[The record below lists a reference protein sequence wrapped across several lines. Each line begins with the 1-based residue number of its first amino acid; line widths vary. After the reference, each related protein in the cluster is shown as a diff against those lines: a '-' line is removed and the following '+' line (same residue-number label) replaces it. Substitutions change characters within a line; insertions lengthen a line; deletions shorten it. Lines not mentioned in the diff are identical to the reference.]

1 VVRAGDV
8 LPEKRLEA
16 VVPPYPSPARPVHHH
31 QPASLPPLSAKK
43 ADRTR
48 VLRTHTHPSSF
59 PPPLPAPTPPI
70 LFAAGPV
77 TDATWD
83 EAVLKAD
90 VPVLVDFWAPWC
102 GPCRMIAPII
112 DELAVEYKGKIKA
125 VRAEGGFLQGRA
137 GRGVCVGCPLDGGQ
151 RKEKALFH
159 SPPFRFASV
168 LLPPSTVQAQH
179 GRVPVHRHRVRH
191 PVYPHGHAVQGR
203 PEGGGRHRGGAQ
215 VVPRPDGREI
225 PLNGETH
232 RFVTPLFLRLA
243 GGFCERRWCARHL
256 GVCVCVGVWACLFC
270 GR

>member
-151 RKEKALFH
+151 RKEKALSLSLTPIPFC
-159 SPPFRFASV
+159 FRFAPS
-168 LLPPSTVQAQH
+168 LHSTSSTRTSPRPSPPSTAS
-179 GRVPVHRHRVRH
+179 GLS
-191 PVYPHGHAVQGR
+191 
-203 PEGGGRHRGGAQ
+203 
-215 VVPRPDGREI
+215 PRSCCSR
-225 PLNGETH
+225 
-232 RFVTPLFLRLA
+232 A
-243 GGFCERRWCARHL
+243 ARRWRSSS
-256 GVCVCVGVWACLFC
+256 
-270 GR
+270 GRCPSRPSSRRSRNTFEW